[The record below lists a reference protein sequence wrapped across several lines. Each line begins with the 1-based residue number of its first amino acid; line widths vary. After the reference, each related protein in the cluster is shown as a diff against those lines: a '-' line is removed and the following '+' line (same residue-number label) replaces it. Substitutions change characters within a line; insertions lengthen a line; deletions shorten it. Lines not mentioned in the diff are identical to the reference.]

1 MWGKLKKETEK
12 GIQYRLILGG
22 GKKINITR
30 PAYDVRVFRSH
41 NTDPFLRGATF
52 YNRAWRQVITCF
64 WCLAR
69 SFALRPPT
77 PSHARDRARSP

>member
-1 MWGKLKKETEK
+1 MGKAKEGNRERNPISPHST
-12 GIQYRLILGG
+12 GG
-22 GKKINITR
+22 GGEINITR